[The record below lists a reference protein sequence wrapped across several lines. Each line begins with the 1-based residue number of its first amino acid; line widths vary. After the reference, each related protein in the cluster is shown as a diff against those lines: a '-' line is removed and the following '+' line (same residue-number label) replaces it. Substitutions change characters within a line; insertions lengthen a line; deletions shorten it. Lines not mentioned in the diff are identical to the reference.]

1 MMLFERIFCFSIFNA
16 YFCQLKIRKMTVI
29 AEEKIY
35 TVEEYFELEKHSE
48 IRHEFVNGKLIPM
61 PGESVIA
68 NLIADNC
75 GYNLRTQLSKKGY
88 VIIRHDVRAIIQTR
102 KIYRYPD
109 VSVAKL
115 SEITETHAITKPEML
130 IEVTSENS
138 SKIDHDDKLKQ
149 YTTLPSLQYYMI
161 ISQEE
166 MLVELYSR
174 DEKGWR
180 FEIFF
185 NPLDKIEL
193 PYFKGHLQLVDIY
206 ENVQFAE
213 SKSDE

>member
-1 MMLFERIFCFSIFNA
+1 
-16 YFCQLKIRKMTVI
+16 MTVI

-35 TVEEYFELEKHSE
+35 TVEEYFELEKHSD

-61 PGESVIA
+61 PGESVVA

-88 VIIRHDVRAIIQTR
+88 VIIRHDVRAIIQTK

-109 VSVAKL
+109 VSIAKL

-180 FEIFF
+180 FEIFT
-185 NPLDKIEL
+185 NAEDIIGL
-193 PYFKGHLQLVDIY
+193 PYFNGHLQLADIY

>member
-1 MMLFERIFCFSIFNA
+1 
-16 YFCQLKIRKMTVI
+16 MTII
-29 AEEKIY
+29 AEEKKY
-35 TVEEYFELEKHSE
+35 TVEEYFELEKHSD

-180 FEIFF
+180 FEIFT
-185 NPLDKIEL
+185 NAEDTIGL
-193 PYFKGHLQLVDIY
+193 PYFNGHLQLVDIY

>member
-1 MMLFERIFCFSIFNA
+1 
-16 YFCQLKIRKMTVI
+16 MTVI
-29 AEEKIY
+29 AEEKKY
-35 TVEEYFELEKHSE
+35 TVEEYFELEKHSD

-75 GYNLRTQLSKKGY
+75 GYNLRSQLSKKGY
-88 VIIRHDVRAIIQTR
+88 VIIHHDVRAIIQTR

-180 FEIFF
+180 FEIFT
-185 NPLDKIEL
+185 NAEDTIEL
-193 PYFKGHLQLVDIY
+193 PYFNGHLQLVDIY
-206 ENVQFAE
+206 ENVRFAE

>member
-1 MMLFERIFCFSIFNA
+1 
-16 YFCQLKIRKMTVI
+16 MTVI

-35 TVEEYFELEKHSE
+35 TVEEYFELEKHSD

-75 GYNLRTQLSKKGY
+75 GYNLRSQLSKKGY

-180 FEIFF
+180 FEIFT
-185 NPLDKIEL
+185 NAEDTIEL
-193 PYFKGHLQLVDIY
+193 PYFNGHLQLVDIY
-206 ENVQFAE
+206 ENVRFAE

>member
-1 MMLFERIFCFSIFNA
+1 M
-16 YFCQLKIRKMTVI
+16 

-35 TVEEYFELEKHSE
+35 TVEEYFELEKHSD

-180 FEIFF
+180 FEIFT
-185 NPLDKIEL
+185 NAEDSIQL
-193 PYFKGHLQLVDIY
+193 PYFNGHLQLVDIY